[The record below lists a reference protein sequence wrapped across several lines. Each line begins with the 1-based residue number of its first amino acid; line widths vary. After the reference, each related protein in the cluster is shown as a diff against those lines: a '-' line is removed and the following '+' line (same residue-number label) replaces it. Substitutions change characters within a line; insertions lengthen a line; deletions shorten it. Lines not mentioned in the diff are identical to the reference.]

1 MKPITNQA
9 KINQHLQEGLR
20 VISEQL
26 HGHSVYIVSFL
37 QDKPTILKSHF
48 QHDTNHHFDNLMFEL
63 MQRMIEEDKDSQLF
77 SDLDKYSI
85 IPTHPLYS
93 SYIQRIPNTTDPIF
107 FGLFSVDTMILDA
120 TQKIILSLSIENFT
134 LLLQQQESISHL
146 SKRRSHHPLFELIFQ
161 SVSEAISIHDLN
173 TERFIAVNNKF
184 EKYAGLQESEI
195 INKTVEDLGFWYHKE
210 EHSEYT
216 KLLQSQG
223 YVNEFSAHFTNSKGK
238 VYTAIIS
245 AKVFN
250 YNDTD
255 YILVIIGDT
264 SSLTQTQRALQS
276 SEKKFRTIFNA
287 LPDPTSINKLDET
300 YAFTDINDAFIKN
313 LGASYSDYI
322 GKSGFELNLWAD
334 KDQRQTYIETIKK
347 QGYIENY
354 QAKYR
359 HPNGNIIE
367 GLVSAKTIEV
377 DNVPHLL
384 VLQKNLDHFI
394 KLKKSIKISE
404 EKFRMIFNASPD
416 AINIIKADNYNFV
429 DVNQSFQ
436 TITQYKKEELIGKS
450 LLDFNFWTN
459 DKDAE
464 FYIQQLKQKGEIFNL
479 ETTIQVKDGQL
490 IQTLLSAAIIEFNE
504 VPHIINISKNIED
517 IANMKRDIIES
528 ENKFRSIVENSHAA
542 IVIID
547 NNEVFN
553 YANPKSEEIFGDTAE
568 ELIGQKF
575 EKWIHPSS
583 INLVKERYSKRQKGI
598 KVPYNYEFKLLQS
611 NGTIKDIE
619 ISSSIHKDKA
629 GRIFTIAQLLDI
641 TKRKEA
647 IDKAFNEQQKLQ
659 QYLNI
664 APHIL
669 IALDINGNVEMVNE
683 RACEILGYKEKEIIG
698 KNWFENFLPTE
709 IIIKTKQEFKQILNG
724 AQLISSSE
732 NDIITNDKKIRRV
745 HWQSSPIIDQLGV
758 IKGLLSSGEDIT
770 DRMNTLKILNQ
781 TKVVAI
787 LWKYQKDKHVH
798 PIEYVSPNISKL
810 IGYTPEELIE
820 NQVEYPDLI
829 HPDDLPRV
837 LNEVNYYVNNSAFK
851 NYSHE
856 YYRLKSKNG
865 DYAWVEDQTEIIRNI
880 QGEITHLNGLL
891 IDVSEKKK
899 SIELI
904 KESEERY
911 RTIFN
916 SNLDGLIILNE
927 QGDIVEV
934 NEVTC
939 NMYGYT
945 YQELMH
951 RDSNKIKIASDINIY
966 FVKDFL
972 ETNKI
977 LIAESEDIRKDGS
990 PFNINAKLRY
1000 ITYNH
1005 EKHILVIIRD
1015 ITDIK
1020 RAEKQLIDAKQKAE
1034 ESDQLKSSF
1043 LANMSHEIRTPMNAI
1058 IGFSSLL
1065 EEDDIDQNE
1074 KSGFISRIKNNGQNL
1089 LNLIND
1095 IIDISKI
1102 EANQIRFISETINI
1116 KKFLSNLYDSFE
1128 IEAKK
1133 KSIHLIF
1140 NYSEDKEMN
1149 SLKSDTYRLN
1159 QVMVNFLSN
1168 ALKFTPKN
1176 GVIEFGCKHVPQK
1189 KHVMF
1194 YVKDSGIGIPKA
1206 EQEFVFDRFR
1216 QAHTMTH
1223 TDYGGT
1229 GLGLSI
1235 SKGLIEHLK
1244 GDIWM
1249 KSEEGKGS
1257 EFYFSLPY

>member
-1 MKPITNQA
+1 MKPIHNQA
-9 KINQHLQEGLR
+9 KDKLR
-20 VISEQL
+20 FDDNLKVISEQL
-26 HGHSVYIVSFL
+26 HGHSIFIVGFS
-37 QDKPTILKSHF
+37 QDKPIIIESYF
-48 QHDTNHHFDNLMFEL
+48 QHDTNHHFDHLMIQL
-63 MQRMIEEDKDSQLF
+63 MRKMIDEDMDSHLF
-77 SDLDKYSI
+77 SDLDQYGSI
-85 IPTHPLYS
+85 STHPLYS
-93 SYIQRIPNTTDPIF
+93 ALINRIPDTSIPVYLGI
-107 FGLFSVDTMILDA
+107 FSVDTINLDP
-120 TQKIILSLSIENFT
+120 TQKIVLKLSLKNLS
-134 LLLQQQESISHL
+134 LQLQQQYTPHL
-146 SKRRSHHPLFELIFQ
+146 YEGTSNHQLFDLIFQ
-161 SVSEAISIHDLN
+161 SVSEAISIHDLK

-184 EKYAGLQESEI
+184 VQYSGFQKNQI
-195 INKTVEDLGFWYHKE
+195 INKTVDELGFWFHEE
-210 EHSEYT
+210 EHIEYT

-223 YVNEFSAHFTNSKGK
+223 YVNEFAAHFTNNKRK
-238 VYTAIIS
+238 VYTASIS
-245 AKVFN
+245 AKVFIFKN
-250 YNDTD
+250 IE

-264 SSLTQTQRALQS
+264 SSLTQAQRALQS

-287 LPDPTSINKLDET
+287 LPDPASINILDET
-300 YAFTDINDAFIKN
+300 YAFTDLNEAFIKN
-313 LGASYSDYI
+313 LGASYSQFI

-334 KDQRQTYIETIKK
+334 KEERQTYIETIKK
-347 QGYIENY
+347 HGYIENFR
-354 QAKYR
+354 AKYC
-359 HPNGNIIE
+359 HPNGEIIE
-367 GLVSAKTIEV
+367 GLISAKTIDV
-377 DNVPHLL
+377 DGIPHLL
-384 VLQKNLDHFI
+384 VLQKNIDQFI
-394 KLKKSIKISE
+394 KIKESIKISE
-404 EKFRMIFNASPD
+404 EKFRLIFNASPD
-416 AINIIKADNYNFV
+416 AINIIRADNYCFI

-436 TITQYKKEELIGKS
+436 TITQYTKEELIGKS

-459 DKDAE
+459 TKDAE
-464 FYIQQLKQKGEIFNL
+464 FYIQQLQQNGEIFNL
-479 ETTIQVKDGQL
+479 ETSIQLKSGQQIQV
-490 IQTLLSAAIIEFNE
+490 LLSAAILELNGI
-504 VPHIINISKNIED
+504 PHIINISRSID
-517 IANMKRDIIES
+517 DVASMKRDIIEG
-528 ENKFRSIVENSHAA
+528 ENKFKSIVENSHAA

-553 YANPKSEEIFGDTAE
+553 YVNPKSEEIFGNTAE
-568 ELIGQKF
+568 ELVGQKF
-575 EKWIHPSS
+575 EKWIHSSS
-583 INLVKERYSKRQKGI
+583 IDLVRERYSKRQKGI
-598 KVPYNYEFKLLQS
+598 KVPDNYEFKLIQG
-611 NGTIKDIE
+611 NGFIKDIE
-619 ISSSIHKDKA
+619 ISSSIHTDTK
-629 GRIFTIAQLLDI
+629 GNIFTIAQLLDI

-647 IDKAFNEQQKLQ
+647 IEKAFHEQQKLQ

-669 IALDINGNVEMVNE
+669 IALDINGNVEMVND
-683 RACEILGYKEKEIIG
+683 RACKILGYEEKDIIG
-698 KNWFENFLPTE
+698 KNWFENFLPKD
-709 IIIKTKQEFKQILNG
+709 ILIKTKQEFKRIIDE
-724 AQLISSSE
+724 AQLISASE
-732 NDIITNDKKIRRV
+732 SDIITNKIKIRRI
-745 HWQSSPIIDQLGV
+745 HWQSTPIKDQTGN

-770 DRMNTLKILNQ
+770 DRINTLKILNQ

-787 LWKYQKDKHVH
+787 LWNYQKDKNVH

-810 IGYTPEELIE
+810 IGYSPEELID
-820 NQVEYPDLI
+820 NRFEYPDLI
-829 HPDDLPRV
+829 HPEDLSRV
-837 LNEVNYYVNNSAFK
+837 LNEVNYYANNSAFK

-865 DYAWVEDQTEIIRNI
+865 DYIWVEDQTEIIRNI

-945 YQELMH
+945 YDELMN

-977 LIAESEDIRKDGS
+977 LIAESEDVKKNGAS
-990 PFNINAKLRY
+990 FHINAKLRY

-1015 ITDIK
+1015 ISDIK
-1020 RAEKQLIDAKQKAE
+1020 TTEKQLIEAKHKAE

-1065 EEDDIDQNE
+1065 EEDDIDDQE

-1102 EANQIRFISETINI
+1102 EANQINFISEPINI
-1116 KKFLSNLYDSFE
+1116 KNFLWNLYESFE
-1128 IEAKK
+1128 LEAQKK
-1133 KSIHLIF
+1133 NINLIF
-1140 NYSEDKEMN
+1140 NCGERKYMKSFE
-1149 SLKSDTYRLN
+1149 SDTNRLN

-1168 ALKFTPKN
+1168 ALKFTPEN
-1176 GVIEFGCKHVPQK
+1176 GIIEFGCDNDSK
-1189 KHVMF
+1189 KDHTVF

-1206 EQEFVFDRFR
+1206 EQEYVFDRFR
-1216 QAHTMTH
+1216 QAHIMTH

-1235 SKGLIEHLK
+1235 SKGLIENLN
-1244 GDIWM
+1244 GEIWM
-1249 KSEEGKGS
+1249 ESEEGKGS
-1257 EFYFSLPY
+1257 TFYFSLPH